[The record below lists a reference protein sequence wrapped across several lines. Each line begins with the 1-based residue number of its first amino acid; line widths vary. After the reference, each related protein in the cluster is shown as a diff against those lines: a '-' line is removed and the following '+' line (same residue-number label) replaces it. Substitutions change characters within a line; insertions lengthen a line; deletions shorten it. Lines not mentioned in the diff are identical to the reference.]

1 MSVEQGF
8 LTFLVL
14 TLACLGL
21 VVVTGLK
28 AIRRLHLTA
37 VIAAVACLG
46 ITIFFAE
53 KMGDHYD
60 LDSAGLITPVH
71 LFIAKACTLAYL
83 GPVVTG
89 ILTWRDAGRYRR
101 LHRTLAFTVLGL
113 TVATAVTGTWMLL
126 ASERL
131 G

>member
-1 MSVEQGF
+1 MSAEQGF
-8 LTFLVL
+8 LAFLVL
-14 TLACLGL
+14 TLACLGV

-28 AIRRLHLTA
+28 ARRKAHL
-37 VIAAVACLG
+37 AAVVSAVVCLG
-46 ITIFFAE
+46 ITIYFAE

-60 LDSAGLITPVH
+60 LESAGAITPVH

-83 GPVVTG
+83 GPVITG
-89 ILTWRDAGRYRR
+89 ILTWRDAARYRR

-113 TVATAVTGTWMLL
+113 TVATAVTGTWMVL
-126 ASERL
+126 ASTRL